1 MKKILK
7 RAGLIFLSLLGVLLA
22 TMIVFLICM
31 ESATHDLV
39 KLDDKGRLY
48 SVEYT
53 GNYESELLKF
63 VINCIKPVKEAGC
76 TVMAVE
82 NPEGDKITLRN
93 YDLAHPDKEGNP
105 TGLNVC
111 VYCNPQNG
119 YGSLAMADMAW
130 ASFAGLPYYEGAF
143 DEGILKKSLLAL
155 APYMCMDGMNTEG
168 LCVSILALD
177 IKEGEH
183 ATYQTDAA
191 KEEVILTVLMRRMLD
206 YCKDTEEAVEL
217 AKSVNVVNTLGY
229 DFHLMVN
236 DAKGNAVVL
245 EWRNDILTVTASDL
259 VTNFYLAYDDFY
271 GHGQDRYE
279 AAGKVL
285 DENRADGE
293 TACLTQD
300 KSKQVLMEVAQ
311 EYTEE
316 MTSYT
321 QYSAIYNLSDKS
333 MKLWVYPD
341 YAKAYE
347 FSLE

>member
-1 MKKILK
+1 MKKKLKKTGKIL
-7 RAGLIFLSLLGVLLA
+7 LWVLGVLA
-22 TMIVFLICM
+22 VLIL
-31 ESATHDLV
+31 TLV
-39 KLDDKGRLY
+39 IYLRSTVSNPECLDERGRLY

-53 GNYESELLKF
+53 GNYRSKLLEF
-63 VINCIKPVKEAGC
+63 VVNCIKPVKEAGC

-82 NPEGDKITLRN
+82 SPEGDKITLRN
-93 YDLAHPDKEGNP
+93 YDLAHPDGEGNP
-105 TGLNVC
+105 TGLNAC
-111 VYCNPQNG
+111 VYCNPEGG
-119 YGSLAMADMAW
+119 YSSVAMADMAW

-143 DEGILKKSLLAL
+143 DRGILKKSLLAL

-183 ATYQTDAA
+183 ATYQTDVA
-191 KEEVILTVLMRRMLD
+191 KEEVVLTVLMRRMLD
-206 YCKDTEEAVEL
+206 CCKDTEEAIEL

-236 DAKGNAVVL
+236 DAEGNAVVL
-245 EWRNDILTVTASDL
+245 EWRNDTMTVTDSDL
-259 VTNFYLAYDDFY
+259 VTNFYLAYDDLY

-279 AAGKVL
+279 TARKVL
-285 DENRADGE
+285 DENKTDGE
-293 TACLTQD
+293 TACLTED
-300 KSKQVLMEVAQ
+300 KSKEVLMEVSQ

-321 QYSAIYNLSDKS
+321 QYSAIYNLSDKT

-341 YAKAYE
+341 YEKAYE
-347 FSLE
+347 FSLD